1 MTTQFSKWFDMVMKK
16 HISNLGQHSLLIT
29 PEASWCFSESKLLPG
44 VDICTSSLPP
54 LRSVL
59 PHRMETEKGN
69 SCLCLWD
76 LFLEPPHQQ
85 AFAQNNTRQHS
96 FGWSLGKKCEKCE
109 IERNN
114 LDTATENTETNT
126 KHEVSLSKFLFPIIL
141 LSHWWCLHL
150 SWTHRSYKT
159 MPNKMFKVNMKE
171 HLQCILVPQWKTVR
185 CSYSVTID
193 WMVKRLCFIEG

>member
-59 PHRMETEKGN
+59 PHRMETEKKTAVFVYGT
-69 SCLCLWD
+69 C
-76 LFLEPPHQQ
+76 F
-85 AFAQNNTRQHS
+85 
-96 FGWSLGKKCEKCE
+96 WSLHTSKHLLRITHANTVLGDLWEKKCEKCE

-114 LDTATENTETNT
+114 LDTATEYTETNT
-126 KHEVSLSKFLFPIIL
+126 KHEDSLSKSLFPIIL
-141 LSHWWCLHL
+141 LSHWWCH
-150 SWTHRSYKT
+150 
-159 MPNKMFKVNMKE
+159 P
-171 HLQCILVPQWKTVR
+171 
-185 CSYSVTID
+185 
-193 WMVKRLCFIEG
+193 FI

>member
-1 MTTQFSKWFDMVMKK
+1 MIIKWYCHSIFVTLPCPNTERINITYKTEWQLNSVNDSTWLWKSIWQSWTAFTANHSWSFTMLQWTKIATRCWYLHKFSP
-16 HISNLGQHSLLIT
+16 T
-29 PEASWCFSESKLLPG
+29 P
-44 VDICTSSLPP
+44 
-54 LRSVL
+54 VL

-126 KHEVSLSKFLFPIIL
+126 KHEDSLA
-141 LSHWWCLHL
+141 
-150 SWTHRSYKT
+150 
-159 MPNKMFKVNMKE
+159 
-171 HLQCILVPQWKTVR
+171 
-185 CSYSVTID
+185 
-193 WMVKRLCFIEG
+193 